1 MLDAVVMLSNEKI
14 KLDYL
19 VPVDYVRYSRFMF
32 YSMQLQHSLKSNIP
46 TVVSQLNI

>member
-19 VPVDYVRYSRFMF
+19 VPVDYVRYSRFM
-32 YSMQLQHSLKSNIP
+32 LQHSLKSNIP